1 MQEQTRQLR
10 KQAFVIGSAM
20 MLTGIVALT
29 VGFSPGAADA
39 LVKFWPTGVIGVG
52 VALLFGN
59 ADRR

>member
-20 MLTGIVALT
+20 MLTGIVALM
-29 VGFSPGAADA
+29 VEFSPGAADA
-39 LVKFWPTGVIGVG
+39 LVKFWPTGVIGIG

-59 ADRR
+59 LDRR